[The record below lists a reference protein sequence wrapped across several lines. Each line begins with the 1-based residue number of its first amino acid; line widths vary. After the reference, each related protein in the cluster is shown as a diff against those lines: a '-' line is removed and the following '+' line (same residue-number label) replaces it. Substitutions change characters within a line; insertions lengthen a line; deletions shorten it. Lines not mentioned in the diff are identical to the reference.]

1 MSKLM
6 TYREDLASL
15 PEDERK
21 YIEEGTKE
29 LLLSIQLDQMRKARR
44 VSQKSLAEALRVS
57 QPAVAKMEKE
67 KDMKISTL
75 RRIAEGMGGTLKIQV
90 EFPEGVSYTLTR

>member
-1 MSKLM
+1 MM
-6 TYREDLASL
+6 TFDEYMATL
-15 PEDERK
+15 PEERRK
-21 YIEEGTKE
+21 RIEEGTRE
-29 LLLSIQLDQMRKARR
+29 LLLSIQLDQMRKARH
-44 VSQKSLAEALRVS
+44 VSQKSLATALRVS

-90 EFPEGVSYTLTR
+90 EFPEGVSYSLVK

>member
-1 MSKLM
+1 MITFDEYM
-6 TYREDLASL
+6 AGL
-15 PEDERK
+15 PEEDRK
-21 YIEEGTKE
+21 EIEEGTKE

>member
-1 MSKLM
+1 MITFDDYM
-6 TYREDLASL
+6 ASL
-15 PEDERK
+15 PEERRK
-21 YIEEGTKE
+21 RIEEE
-29 LLLSIQLDQMRKARR
+29 ANEIIMSIQLDQMRKARR
-44 VSQKSLAEALRVS
+44 VSQKTLAETLRVS

-90 EFPEGVSYTLTR
+90 EFPEGVSYSLTR

>member
-1 MSKLM
+1 MRYFRDVIAELPPK
-6 TYREDLASL
+6 EQLAIQN
-15 PEDERK
+15 EATE
-21 YIEEGTKE
+21 II
-29 LLLSIQLDQMRKARR
+29 LSIQLDQMRKARR

>member
-1 MSKLM
+1 MRYFRDVIAELPL
-6 TYREDLASL
+6 EEQLAIKK
-15 PEDERK
+15 EADE
-21 YIEEGTKE
+21 II
-29 LLLSIQLDQMRKARR
+29 LSIQLDQMRKARR
-44 VSQKSLAEALRVS
+44 ISQKSLATALRVS

-90 EFPEGVSYTLTR
+90 EFPEGVSYSLVK